1 VSDPN
6 ARTVRCLG
14 CGASV
19 PDRDSAIHP
28 YIGAS
33 AGCWALFGEVMA
45 REYGEYRYPAV
56 HALTVDVYAA
66 QHPGMPSRRSTQS
79 VALHLMGLHLALE
92 RGYDAQRVIAERQ
105 RAQRAGATYTWLEP
119 PANMGPLTIVD
130 IHAARDLAEHEDLV
144 RRWAA
149 SVWAAWEQHHDRI
162 RAWASAAQTSSARQP
177 LTSPLPELTMASDAV
192 PYRMVGMPESLT

>member
-1 VSDPN
+1 MSDPN
-6 ARTVRCLG
+6 ARTVRCPG
-14 CGASV
+14 CGALV
-19 PDRDSAIHP
+19 PDHDGATHP

-56 HALTVDVYAA
+56 HALTVDTYAA
-66 QHPGMPSRRSTQS
+66 QHPGTPSRRSIQS

-105 RAQRAGATYTWLEP
+105 RALRGGATYTLLEP
-119 PANMGPLTIVD
+119 PAEMGPLTILDV
-130 IHAARDLAEHEDLV
+130 HAARDLAEHESVV

-149 SVWAAWEQHHDRI
+149 SVWAAWAPHHAQI
-162 RAWASAAQTSSARQP
+162 REWARVAPGA
-177 LTSPLPELTMASDAV
+177 
-192 PYRMVGMPESLT
+192 